1 MNTGVKLINHERQSQ
16 FGRGF
21 NLAHDK
27 KYTNNELLNAA
38 DAHLEIVET
47 GDIDFAREIWP
58 FPVETFRLNL
68 PISSLAKAG
77 ALIAAEIDRRIAAGE
92 VDPYGKL

>member
-1 MNTGVKLINHERQSQ
+1 MNTGMKLINLERQSA

-21 NLAHDK
+21 NLAHDE

-47 GDIDFAREIWP
+47 GDMDFAREIWP
-58 FPVETFRLNL
+58 WDESTFRVNL

-92 VDPYGKL
+92 RDPYG